1 MKLIDKVLNHYD
13 SNARLKI
20 EVPEWAD
27 DEFDGVIHYSP
38 VTLLER
44 NKLMPELKRENL
56 DFVASVLVMKAED
69 KDGNKLF
76 TLEDKIK
83 LKRNADYRVLDRVA
97 NQILQGVNVDEV
109 GEL

>member
-27 DEFDGVIHYSP
+27 DEFDGFIHYSP

-69 KDGNKLF
+69 ADGNKLF

-97 NQILQGVNVDEV
+97 NQILQGITTDEV